1 MIKGIYTAA
10 SGMMLQMARQ
20 DVIANNLA
28 NVNTTGY
35 KRSSSVQQAFPTMLL
50 NRMGEIQEISG
61 SRVPVR
67 PVMIGTLGTGASL
80 NRIISDNSLGNLK
93 QSENPTDLALTTT
106 DTYLV
111 VETPQGINYTRNGSL
126 KINGEGLLTTNH
138 GYPVLDDNGDYITL
152 EGDFTIERMGYI
164 SVEGEEI
171 GRLQVVRFENQE
183 GLEKLGG
190 SLIATDQ
197 EPQLVD
203 NPEILQGYTEDSNV
217 VAVQEM
223 VTMINVMRAYEALQK
238 IVQAEDETLQVAISE
253 VGQVPS

>member
-35 KRSSSVQQAFPTMLL
+35 KRSSSVQQAFPAMLM
-50 NRMGEIQEISG
+50 NRMGEVKEFSG
-61 SRVPVR
+61 NRAPVR
-67 PVMIGTLGTGASL
+67 PMMIGTLGTGASL
-80 NRIISDNSLGNLK
+80 NRIISDNSIGNLK
-93 QSENPTDLALTTT
+93 QTENSTDLALTTT

-138 GYPVLDDNGDYITL
+138 GYPVLDDNDNYITL
-152 EGDFTIERMGYI
+152 EGDFTIDRLGYI

-171 GRLQVVRFENQE
+171 ARLQVVRFENQE